1 MGEGAKRV
9 RISTLAAVGQ
19 AADAA
24 LLPALVDQD
33 PGEQDEHRMGQAAGK
48 DNRRNPDEK
57 RHDGHEGPAR
67 EEDRE
72 GRQEEGED
80 VVHGVEVGVPGR
92 GRKGGGI
99 RLAGQGVGLA
109 GTGLEGG
116 WKPACRFGRILTGFG
131 QDGGHSETGQET
143 APVDDRQ
150 RTNAQER
157 AHLELMLELEKQA
170 ADWADLRLRRSLI
183 PADWG
188 KLDSIAPVR
197 SRKKKVTVALDEDV
211 ARWFRGLGA
220 GYHGRINA
228 VLRTYM
234 LALVSKEVLSL
245 GDQNRHGDEVWGK
258 AGRKRKVE

>member
-1 MGEGAKRV
+1 ME
-9 RISTLAAVGQ
+9 
-19 AADAA
+19 
-24 LLPALVDQD
+24 
-33 PGEQDEHRMGQAAGK
+33 
-48 DNRRNPDEK
+48 
-57 RHDGHEGPAR
+57 
-67 EEDRE
+67 
-72 GRQEEGED
+72 
-80 VVHGVEVGVPGR
+80 
-92 GRKGGGI
+92 
-99 RLAGQGVGLA
+99 
-109 GTGLEGG
+109 
-116 WKPACRFGRILTGFG
+116 
-131 QDGGHSETGQET
+131 
-143 APVDDRQ
+143 DRQ

-188 KLDSIAPVR
+188 KLETLAPVR
-197 SRKKKVTVALDEDV
+197 PRKKKVTVALDEDV

-258 AGRKRKVE
+258 AGRKEREG